1 MFGLTFE
8 KLFILLVIVGLFLG
22 PSRLPVA
29 AAWLG
34 RTARKSRDF
43 ARAASQQLEEEIG
56 EPIDWQRLDP
66 RQLDPRRIIREA
78 LEDDPPKSTAGAA
91 PRLGDDDRPP
101 PPLTNE

>member
-43 ARAASQQLEEEIG
+43 ARSASQQLEEEIG

-78 LEDDPPKSTAGAA
+78 LADEPSEPAAARQSARRPGDGDIPPH
-91 PRLGDDDRPP
+91 P
-101 PPLTNE
+101 